1 MSSCIT
7 QAGSCATS
15 CRRPTPSPCRS
26 GRGCSR
32 EPLGAEFM
40 NRMMA
45 IVEREMR
52 KFFRSPALMLASMI
66 FPLFQL
72 IILGNAF
79 GGKIRDAK
87 LGVVDEDGGTQALK
101 IREAFD
107 SVRANIRTFVPIYY
121 DSEKQAVEDVRNGKL
136 QGAVVIPPQF
146 SRRVY
151 ENNRPQ
157 VALVVDNSD
166 NFMSS
171 ALEAELADLTSA
183 LNQPTIQPRLVQQT
197 ALEIVELYPYIEY
210 MKYLL
215 PGSLTLAMFVSVM
228 IGGGMLYI
236 DDKARGV
243 HEGYLV
249 TPITKLELVLGLN
262 LAGAIKAV
270 MTGLIITVIG
280 SLLSGVS
287 TLFNPLTAFGLIIMI
302 VLTSL
307 AFNTMMFLLMVR
319 IEDPLVPRAM
329 FGILNTLLFFPS
341 GSIYPI
347 QAFPPWLRGIA
358 RVDPFTYAVDGFKCL
373 LLKETTLAAV
383 WGDML
388 FLSIFA
394 AVTLGIA
401 IPLFKRTL

>member
-1 MSSCIT
+1 M
-7 QAGSCATS
+7 G
-15 CRRPTPSPCRS
+15 
-26 GRGCSR
+26 
-32 EPLGAEFM
+32 
-40 NRMMA
+40 RMMA

-66 FPLFQL
+66 FPLVQL

-79 GGKIRDAK
+79 GGKIHDAR
-87 LGVVDEDGGTQALK
+87 VAIVDQDGGTQALK
-101 IREAFD
+101 VREAFD

-121 DSEKQAVEDVRNGKL
+121 DSEKKAQEDVRNGKL
-136 QGAVVIPPQF
+136 EGAVIIPPQF

-151 ENNRPQ
+151 EENHPRI
-157 VALVVDNSD
+157 VLVVDNSD

-171 ALEAELADLTSA
+171 AVESELTDLTNS
-183 LNQPTIQPRLVQQT
+183 LNQPTVSPRILQQT
-197 ALEIVELYPYIEY
+197 ALDIVELYPYIEY
-210 MKYLL
+210 MKFLL
-215 PGSLTLAMFVSVM
+215 PGSLALAMFVSVM

-262 LAGAIKAV
+262 LAGSIKAV
-270 MTGLIITVIG
+270 MTGVIIVVIG
-280 SLLSGVS
+280 SLLAGVG
-287 TLFNPLTAFGLIIMI
+287 TIFNTITMFGLLIMI
-302 VLTSL
+302 TLTSL

-341 GSIYPI
+341 GSVYPI
-347 QAFPPWLRGIA
+347 QAFPPWLRAIA

-373 LLKETTLAAV
+373 LLKETSLAAV

-388 FLSIFA
+388 FLGLFA
-394 AVTLGIA
+394 AATLGIA

>member
-1 MSSCIT
+1 
-7 QAGSCATS
+7 
-15 CRRPTPSPCRS
+15 
-26 GRGCSR
+26 
-32 EPLGAEFM
+32 M
-40 NRMMA
+40 NHIMA

-66 FPLFQL
+66 FPLVQL

-79 GGKIRDAK
+79 GGKIRDAR
-87 LGVVDEDGGTQALK
+87 VAIVDEDGGTQALRV
-101 IREAFD
+101 REAFD
-107 SVRANIRTFVPIYY
+107 SVRANIRTFVPVNY
-121 DSEKQAVEDVRNGKL
+121 DSEKQAMEDVRNGKL
-136 QGAVVIPPQF
+136 EGAVIIPPQF

-151 ENNRPQ
+151 EENHPRIA
-157 VALVVDNSD
+157 VVVDNSD

-171 ALEAELADLTSA
+171 AIESELTDLTDA
-183 LNQPTIQPRLVQQT
+183 LNQPTVEPRILQQT
-197 ALEIVELYPYIEY
+197 ALDVVELYPYVEY

-215 PGSLTLAMFVSVM
+215 PGSLVLAMFVSVM

-270 MTGLIITVIG
+270 MTGVIITVIG
-280 SLLSGVS
+280 SLMAGVS
-287 TLFNPLTAFGLIIMI
+287 TIFNPATVFGLLIMI
-302 VLTSL
+302 VLTAL

-341 GSIYPI
+341 GAVYPI
-347 QAFPPWLRGIA
+347 QAFPPWLRAIA
-358 RVDPFTYAVDGFKCL
+358 RVDPFAYAVDGFKCL
-373 LLKETTLAAV
+373 LLKETNLSAV

-388 FLSIFA
+388 YLTIFA
-394 AVTLGIA
+394 AVTLGVA

>member
-1 MSSCIT
+1 
-7 QAGSCATS
+7 
-15 CRRPTPSPCRS
+15 
-26 GRGCSR
+26 
-32 EPLGAEFM
+32 M

-66 FPLFQL
+66 FPLVQL

-79 GGKIRDAK
+79 GGKIRDARIA
-87 LGVVDEDGGTQALK
+87 VVDQDHGPQSLR
-101 IREAFD
+101 IRQAFD
-107 SVRANIRTFVPIYY
+107 AVRANIRTFTTVDY
-121 DSEKQAVEDVRNGKL
+121 DDEKQAMLDVRNGKL
-136 QGAVVIPPQF
+136 EGAVIIPPQY
-146 SRRVY
+146 SQHVY
-151 ENNRPQ
+151 EENHPRIG
-157 VALVVDNSD
+157 LVVDNSD

-171 ALEAELADLTSA
+171 AVEAELTDLTNS
-183 LNQPTIQPRLVQQT
+183 LNQPTVSPRILQQT
-197 ALEIVELYPYIEY
+197 ALDIVELYPYIEY

-215 PGSLTLAMFVSVM
+215 PGSLVLAMFVSVM

-262 LAGAIKAV
+262 LAGSIKAV
-270 MTGLIITVIG
+270 MTGVIIVVIG
-280 SLLSGVS
+280 SMLAGVG
-287 TLFNPLTAFGLIIMI
+287 TIFNPVTIIGLIIMI

-341 GSIYPI
+341 GSVYPI
-347 QAFPPWLRGIA
+347 QAFPAWLRAIA
-358 RVDPFTYAVDGFKCL
+358 RCDPFTYAVDGFKCL
-373 LLKETTLAAV
+373 LLKETTLSAV

>member
-1 MSSCIT
+1 
-7 QAGSCATS
+7 
-15 CRRPTPSPCRS
+15 
-26 GRGCSR
+26 
-32 EPLGAEFM
+32 
-40 NRMMA
+40 MMA
-45 IVEREMR
+45 IIEREMR

-66 FPLFQL
+66 FPLVQL

-79 GGKIRDAK
+79 GGKIHNAK
-87 LGVVDEDGGTQALK
+87 IAFVDQDGGTQAVR

-107 SVRANIRTFVPIYY
+107 SVRANIRTFMPIDY

-136 QGAVVIPPQF
+136 QGAVIIPPQY

-151 ENNRPQ
+151 EENHPRI
-157 VALVVDNSD
+157 ALVVDNSD
-166 NFMSS
+166 NYMSS
-171 ALEAELADLTSA
+171 AVEDELTSLTNA
-183 LNQPTIQPRLVQQT
+183 LNQPTVSPRILQQT
-197 ALEIVELYPYIEY
+197 ALDIVELYPYIEY
-210 MKYLL
+210 MKFLL
-215 PGSLTLAMFVSVM
+215 PGSLALAMFVSVM

-262 LAGAIKAV
+262 MAGAIKAV
-270 MTGLIITVIG
+270 MTGIIIVIIG
-280 SLLSGVS
+280 SMLAGVG
-287 TLFNPLTAFGLIIMI
+287 TIFNPITMLGLLVMI
-302 VLTSL
+302 TLTSL

-341 GSIYPI
+341 GSVYPI
-347 QAFPPWLRGIA
+347 QAFPRWLRVIA
-358 RVDPFTYAVDGFKCL
+358 KCDPFTYAVDGFKCL
-373 LLKETTLAAV
+373 LLKQTTLTAV

-394 AVTLGIA
+394 AITLGIA